1 MKGADRQNI
10 HAMDRKY
17 IRPGYLKKGDKAIIV
32 SPSGHIEGEFIDKA
46 AATLESW
53 GLKVDV
59 AEHAKGQFYR
69 FSGTDRERLDD
80 LQKAFDDPKARLILC
95 SRGGYGAARII
106 TRLDFTKFKECPK
119 WVAGYSD
126 ITAIHAAI
134 QTQGCMSLHCQMAK
148 HLSLNDNN
156 DKDISLMRRVLF
168 GEKTAYDIACH
179 TLNRNGESSG
189 ILRGGNL
196 SVLYGMRGTPFDL
209 PAGRENIILFIE
221 DINERPYCIDRIMQ
235 NLKAG
240 GVLER
245 LSGLIVG
252 TFSGYEEDLSMGKDV
267 YYMIAEAVSAYSCP
281 VCFGFPVGHEGHNLP
296 MICGAETTMRVSEKG
311 VRIELLP

>member
-134 QTQGCMSLHCQMAK
+134 QAR
-148 HLSLNDNN
+148 N
-156 DKDISLMRRVLF
+156 
-168 GEKTAYDIACH
+168 ACH
-179 TLNRNGESSG
+179 CTARWRN
-189 ILRGGNL
+189 I
-196 SVLYGMRGTPFDL
+196 YP
-209 PAGRENIILFIE
+209 
-221 DINERPYCIDRIMQ
+221 
-235 NLKAG
+235 
-240 GVLER
+240 
-245 LSGLIVG
+245 
-252 TFSGYEEDLSMGKDV
+252 
-267 YYMIAEAVSAYSCP
+267 
-281 VCFGFPVGHEGHNLP
+281 
-296 MICGAETTMRVSEKG
+296 
-311 VRIELLP
+311 